1 MSDPRYSDSRQS
13 DELRRYGGQGSNGQ
27 WFSQLWPW
35 LTAAMTALGLLVG
48 GIIGHS
54 WGWND
59 YQKKAESS
67 PPATT
72 GSAPSE
78 QRPAPQTR

>member
-1 MSDPRYSDSRQS
+1 MSDPYDDRS
-13 DELRRYGGQGSNGQ
+13 RRYGIQGSNRQSSDQTG
-27 WFSQLWPW
+27 LWTW

-54 WGWND
+54 WGWGD
-59 YQKKAESS
+59 YQNKAQSS

-72 GSAPSE
+72 GSAPS
-78 QRPAPQTR
+78 R

>member
-1 MSDPRYSDSRQS
+1 MSDPYQDDRS
-13 DELRRYGGQGSNGQ
+13 RRYGGQPTNGQ
-27 WFSQLWPW
+27 RSNQAGLWTW

-54 WGWND
+54 WGWGD
-59 YQKKAESS
+59 YEKKAQLS

-72 GSAPSE
+72 GSAPSH
-78 QRPAPQTR
+78 

>member
-1 MSDPRYSDSRQS
+1 MSDPYDDRS
-13 DELRRYGGQGSNGQ
+13 RRYGIQGSNGQ
-27 WFSQLWPW
+27 SSDQTGLWTG

-54 WGWND
+54 WGWGD
-59 YQKKAESS
+59 YQKKAQSS

-72 GSAPSE
+72 GSAPSH
-78 QRPAPQTR
+78 